1 MKQPRMISLI
11 GKLLDPCPL
20 HVFITILTRLSCVS
34 EERDTLERETARLQ
48 SQLQLNESQ
57 RGEESVQRKEREQKM
72 AALKIDLEKTR
83 ERESNLSRE
92 RAELATKLAESEKA
106 EANMKCEYD
115 RFVRQYE
122 QLAARKESE
131 QARLIN
137 QEPGLSIE
145 QLRSVEAKLDQE
157 KLGRQRAET
166 QSQEKVREL
175 SMLTVDNRQL
185 QYRLDKLEAD
195 YRQESE
201 KVNDLM

>member
-1 MKQPRMISLI
+1 
-11 GKLLDPCPL
+11 
-20 HVFITILTRLSCVS
+20 
-34 EERDTLERETARLQ
+34 
-48 SQLQLNESQ
+48 
-57 RGEESVQRKEREQKM
+57 
-72 AALKIDLEKTR
+72 
-83 ERESNLSRE
+83 
-92 RAELATKLAESEKA
+92 
-106 EANMKCEYD
+106 MKCEYD

>member
-1 MKQPRMISLI
+1 
-11 GKLLDPCPL
+11 
-20 HVFITILTRLSCVS
+20 
-34 EERDTLERETARLQ
+34 
-48 SQLQLNESQ
+48 
-57 RGEESVQRKEREQKM
+57 M
-72 AALKIDLEKTR
+72 AALKTDLEKTR

-115 RFVRQYE
+115 RFVRKYE

-157 KLGRQRAET
+157 KLGRE
-166 QSQEKVREL
+166 VNLNL
-175 SMLTVDNRQL
+175 STPVPF
-185 QYRLDKLEAD
+185 
-195 YRQESE
+195 
-201 KVNDLM
+201 

>member
-1 MKQPRMISLI
+1 MASL
-11 GKLLDPCPL
+11 K
-20 HVFITILTRLSCVS
+20 T
-34 EERDTLERETARLQ
+34 
-48 SQLQLNESQ
+48 
-57 RGEESVQRKEREQKM
+57 
-72 AALKIDLEKTR
+72 DLEKIR

-92 RAELATKLAESEKA
+92 RAELATTLE
-106 EANMKCEYD
+106 
-115 RFVRQYE
+115 
-122 QLAARKESE
+122 ESE

-166 QSQEKVREL
+166 QSQEKVGEL

-201 KVNDLM
+201 KVRSYAAQLERVPEEKSLMQSEMSVRSSEITLLKTNEKRLVRDSSESRA

>member
-1 MKQPRMISLI
+1 
-11 GKLLDPCPL
+11 
-20 HVFITILTRLSCVS
+20 
-34 EERDTLERETARLQ
+34 
-48 SQLQLNESQ
+48 
-57 RGEESVQRKEREQKM
+57 
-72 AALKIDLEKTR
+72 
-83 ERESNLSRE
+83 
-92 RAELATKLAESEKA
+92 
-106 EANMKCEYD
+106 MKCEYD

-201 KVNDLM
+201 KVNDLT

>member
-1 MKQPRMISLI
+1 M
-11 GKLLDPCPL
+11 
-20 HVFITILTRLSCVS
+20 
-34 EERDTLERETARLQ
+34 
-48 SQLQLNESQ
+48 
-57 RGEESVQRKEREQKM
+57 
-72 AALKIDLEKTR
+72 
-83 ERESNLSRE
+83 
-92 RAELATKLAESEKA
+92 
-106 EANMKCEYD
+106 
-115 RFVRQYE
+115 RQYE

>member
-1 MKQPRMISLI
+1 
-11 GKLLDPCPL
+11 
-20 HVFITILTRLSCVS
+20 
-34 EERDTLERETARLQ
+34 
-48 SQLQLNESQ
+48 
-57 RGEESVQRKEREQKM
+57 
-72 AALKIDLEKTR
+72 
-83 ERESNLSRE
+83 
-92 RAELATKLAESEKA
+92 
-106 EANMKCEYD
+106 MKCEYD

-166 QSQEKVREL
+166 QSQEKVREI

>member
-1 MKQPRMISLI
+1 
-11 GKLLDPCPL
+11 
-20 HVFITILTRLSCVS
+20 
-34 EERDTLERETARLQ
+34 
-48 SQLQLNESQ
+48 
-57 RGEESVQRKEREQKM
+57 
-72 AALKIDLEKTR
+72 
-83 ERESNLSRE
+83 
-92 RAELATKLAESEKA
+92 
-106 EANMKCEYD
+106 MKCEYD

-131 QARLIN
+131 QARMIN

-166 QSQEKVREL
+166 QSQEKVREI